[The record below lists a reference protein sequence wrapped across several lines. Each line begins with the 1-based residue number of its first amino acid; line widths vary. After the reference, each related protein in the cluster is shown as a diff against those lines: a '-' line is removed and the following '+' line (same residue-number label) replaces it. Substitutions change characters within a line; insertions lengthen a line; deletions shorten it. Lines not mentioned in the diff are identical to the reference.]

1 MMPLT
6 ERDRRNLKELTRR
19 IDTAVEL
26 ENDRQI
32 EYWRGME
39 KRGYARISDTA
50 RCGFEK
56 LRGTFVSITEAGR
69 EAV

>member
-1 MMPLT
+1 MPLND
-6 ERDRRNLKELTRR
+6 RDCRNLKELARR
-19 IDTAVEL
+19 SDTAVEL
-26 ENDRQI
+26 QSHSQI

-39 KRGYARISDTA
+39 ARGYARISDTA

-69 EAV
+69 AVV